1 MGNLE
6 SLFNAE
12 PSVRTVDF
20 LTDSVFTLNGM
31 SREQVMLFLMLHV
44 ENLFTR
50 CLLFR
55 SQPIDEI
62 KKERGA
68 KLTLGEPFLHGG

>member
-1 MGNLE
+1 M
-6 SLFNAE
+6 
-12 PSVRTVDF
+12 RTVNY
-20 LTDSVFTLNGM
+20 LTDSVFILNGM

-50 CLLFR
+50 CLLFS